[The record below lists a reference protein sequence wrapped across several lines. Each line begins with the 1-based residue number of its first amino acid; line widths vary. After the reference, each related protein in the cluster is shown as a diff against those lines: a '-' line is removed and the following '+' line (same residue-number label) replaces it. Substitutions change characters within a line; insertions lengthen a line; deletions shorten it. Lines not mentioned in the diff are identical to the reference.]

1 MRRATITEA
10 KNGLSALIDRVKA
23 GETILITERGVPV
36 ARLEPTIADDDEGR
50 LARLERAGIVRRG
63 RGDPRW
69 ILDRPPTKTIDGSSV
84 VELLIGIDGPVDEV
98 LGFVGARAVPH
109 RGDVERRRPTNPRG
123 GSVAGRLVGNERRV
137 QRGHRPS

>member
-1 MRRATITEA
+1 MRRATITET

-84 VELLIGIDGPVDEV
+84 VELLIED
-98 LGFVGARAVPH
+98 
-109 RGDVERRRPTNPRG
+109 RR
-123 GSVAGRLVGNERRV
+123 SGR
-137 QRGHRPS
+137 